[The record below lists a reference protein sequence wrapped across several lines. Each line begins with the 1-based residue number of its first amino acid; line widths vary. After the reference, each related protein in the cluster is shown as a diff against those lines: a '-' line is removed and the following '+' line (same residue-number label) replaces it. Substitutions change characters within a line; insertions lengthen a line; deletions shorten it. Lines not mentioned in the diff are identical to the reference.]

1 MVVRLDEAL
10 CPDTPTLC
18 PSTCSGC
25 PCLSGDESCW
35 TTLFGQ
41 GAVSHR
47 ALAEWDLD
55 CWSFLMP
62 WLECLIGSSSD
73 WRTLLRVC
81 VCNMITRISKTIKP
95 LRWLQSSRVMWRSL
109 EQCFLTVA
117 RHKPETHD
125 SEIRSLQ
132 CPKGQVSSNTSSR
145 PFILPIG
152 GTSLPA
158 LILFY
163 CGKSSAK
170 AGLQHYDLICGVF
183 SLCNQSSQRA
193 PT

>member
-1 MVVRLDEAL
+1 MRLSAQTRRRYAHPRAL
-10 CPDTPTLC
+10 DAHVWVAM
-18 PSTCSGC
+18 SHARQ
-25 PCLSGDESCW
+25 PCLAKEPWVTVHLLNGTWTVDLFSCLGW
-35 TTLFGQ
+35 SVWL
-41 GAVSHR
+41 AR
-47 ALAEWDLD
+47 APIEERS
-55 CWSFLMP
+55 C
-62 WLECLIGSSSD
+62 
-73 WRTLLRVC
+73 VC

-152 GTSLPA
+152 GKSLPA

-170 AGLQHYDLICGVF
+170 AGLQHFDLICGVF
-183 SLCNQSSQRA
+183 SFCNQSSQRA